1 MSVKNMNEEE
11 KGVEEPKE
19 PVKEPEEPTEE
30 VETPAVPTEENEQGE
45 EPVESVIPIPDGKD
59 YKAIAEQLSKDIK
72 EKNRKI
78 QEQKKILEDAKQ
90 SIPQVVQPVISE
102 DETVQRFLRTEANA
116 TIAVKLQ
123 TDPSFKDRVEIVQN
137 YVAQGYDINMADKLA
152 KADIMDQILAES
164 STPVQSNPPKTPKPT
179 ATPEQVKPKSTGNIL
194 DDIQQ
199 GKADVKLDGISQA
212 DLGEVLAR
220 YRA

>member
-1 MSVKNMNEEE
+1 MSVKNMNEE
-11 KGVEEPKE
+11 KGVEEPE
-19 PVKEPEEPTEE
+19 ETPEEPTEE

-90 SIPQVVQPVISE
+90 TVQQQPVQPVISE

-179 ATPEQVKPKSTGNIL
+179 ATPEQVRPKSTGNIL
-194 DDIQQ
+194 DDIEQ
-199 GKADVKLDGISQA
+199 GTADIKLEGISQA
-212 DLGEVLAR
+212 ELGEILAR